1 MPLGVRDRSRIASI
15 LTATVSSLPAMSKAT
30 ILSAVVFSGALLAS
44 GALAACGPPH
54 RDVAAADVP
63 KLTSLSDLMDSQ
75 ATIADPEMKKAGAAS
90 YTDADYAAF
99 AEVSNRIQA
108 TSTKAKD
115 FSKGPDFDKLADQLH
130 GKAEALG
137 KAAAAKD
144 QKASSDALAGMK
156 ATCKECHSKFK

>member
-1 MPLGVRDRSRIASI
+1 MPLGVRDPSRIASI

-54 RDVAAADVP
+54 RDVPAADVP

-90 YTDADYAAF
+90 YSDADYAAF

>member
-1 MPLGVRDRSRIASI
+1 
-15 LTATVSSLPAMSKAT
+15 MSKAT

-54 RDVAAADVP
+54 RDVPAADVP

-99 AEVSNRIQA
+99 TEVSNRIQA

-115 FSKGPDFDKLADQLH
+115 FSKGPDFDKLADKLH
-130 GKAEALG
+130 ETAMSLG

-144 QKASSDALAGMK
+144 QKASSDALAAMK

>member
-1 MPLGVRDRSRIASI
+1 MRASRIAI
-15 LTATVSSLPAMSKAT
+15 PL
-30 ILSAVVFSGALLAS
+30 ALL
-44 GALAACGPPH
+44 LAGGCA
-54 RDVAAADVP
+54 RFD
-63 KLTSLSDLMDSQ
+63 
-75 ATIADPEMKKAGAAS
+75 IYADPEMKKAGAAS

-115 FSKGPDFDKLADQLH
+115 FTKGPDFDKLADQLH
-130 GKAEALG
+130 EKAAALG
-137 KAAAAKD
+137 KAAGAKD